1 MQDELQRATA
11 LCQHLEATEG
21 SQQQHLSQLEGMCQ
35 VVTQERNMQSSQGGK
50 INTEVRAIQQSL
62 EDANKVQTHESAAIE
77 EYKARELVQDDRM
90 TAMRYE
96 LQDTKGELVAEDQK
110 TPDRQS
116 RHTRE

>member
-1 MQDELQRATA
+1 
-11 LCQHLEATEG
+11 
-21 SQQQHLSQLEGMCQ
+21 
-35 VVTQERNMQSSQGGK
+35 MQSSQGGK
-50 INTEVRAIQQSL
+50 INTEVRALQQSL

-77 EYKARELVQDDRM
+77 EYKARELGQDDQM

-96 LQDTKGELVAEDQK
+96 LQDAKAELVAEDQK